1 MDRATTR
8 AAPEVAV
15 EHRGRVPEGATD
27 YARSKVGAVF
37 RHASEPVLF
46 ARVKLIMSPDP
57 AGPRPATAQANLDV
71 NGRLVRAQV
80 AAPSMTEAVDRLH
93 DRLLNRL
100 DRISRHWEARRGAY
114 PTSPAPGPHEW
125 RHGAEPTHRPD
136 YYPRP
141 PEERELIRHKSFTL
155 SAETPDEAAFD
166 MEVLDYG
173 FLLFTDVETG
183 EDSVIYPADHGY
195 RLAQATP
202 RGRVGTPRAIPL
214 TISPRPAP
222 RLTLQEATE
231 HLEGTGL
238 RWVFFRDAETE
249 RGNVLYHRYDGH
261 YGLII
266 PA

>member
-1 MDRATTR
+1 MDRTT
-8 AAPEVAV
+8 AGTAPEVTV
-15 EHRGRVPEGATD
+15 EYRGSMPEGAAD
-27 YARSKVGAVF
+27 YARAKVSAVF
-37 RHASEPVLF
+37 PHAAEPVLF
-46 ARVKLIMSPDP
+46 ARVKLTMSPDP
-57 AGPRPATAQANLDV
+57 AVARPAAAQANLDV
-71 NGRLVRAQV
+71 NGRLVRAHV

-93 DRLLNRL
+93 DRLRNRL
-100 DRISRHWEARRGAY
+100 DRIARHWEARRGAY
-114 PTSPAPGPHEW
+114 PTSPATGPHEW

-136 YYPRP
+136 YFPRP

-155 SAETPDEAAFD
+155 TPETPDEAAFD

-183 EDSVIYPADHGY
+183 EDSVIFPADHGY

-202 RGRVGTPRAIPL
+202 RERAGMPRAVPL

-222 RLTLQEATE
+222 KLTVQEAME
-231 HLEGTGL
+231 HLEAAGV
-238 RWVFFRDAETE
+238 RWVFYRDAETG